1 MRDLGPAAGQT
12 LAMHIPAKV
21 DYGIRAL
28 LTLAAAGTPQTAEY
42 LAGEQGLPPRFLGAI
57 LADLRRAGIVAS
69 QRGAEGGYR
78 LARDPDVITI
88 ADVIRAL
95 DGPLAEVR
103 GFRPEATSYD
113 GAAEHLQQVWVA
125 VRASLR
131 TVLEKITL
139 TDVITGK
146 LPVTR
151 AEAGHRPRCLDRPLR
166 AGARSLSP
174 RPTTCGSSTAPSTPW
189 WASWLSWVTT
199 GPTGDRICP
208 KPTRPTS
215 S

>member
-1 MRDLGPAAGQT
+1 
-12 LAMHIPAKV
+12 MHIPAKV

-28 LTLAAAGTPQTAEY
+28 LALAAAGAPQTAES

-78 LARDPDVITI
+78 LAREPDAITI

-103 GFRPEATSYD
+103 GFRPEATNYD

-131 TVLEKITL
+131 SVLEKVTL
-139 TDVITGK
+139 TDVISGHLPSHVQK
-146 LPVTR
+146 LVTDPD
-151 AEAGHRPRCLDRPLR
+151 A
-166 AGARSLSP
+166 
-174 RPTTCGSSTAPSTPW
+174 
-189 WASWLSWVTT
+189 WVAH
-199 GPTGDRICP
+199 
-208 KPTRPTS
+208 
-215 S
+215 

>member
-1 MRDLGPAAGQT
+1 
-12 LAMHIPAKV
+12 MHIPAKV

-28 LTLAAAGTPQTAEY
+28 LALAAAGAPQTAEA

-78 LARDPDVITI
+78 LVRAPGTVTI

-103 GFRPEATSYD
+103 GYRPEATNYD
-113 GAAEHLQQVWVA
+113 GAAENLQQVWVA

-131 TVLEKITL
+131 SVLENVTL
-139 TDVITGK
+139 ADVIAGK
-146 LPVTR
+146 LPANVQRLVTDPD
-151 AEAGHRPRCLDRPLR
+151 AWIAH
-166 AGARSLSP
+166 
-174 RPTTCGSSTAPSTPW
+174 
-189 WASWLSWVTT
+189 
-199 GPTGDRICP
+199 
-208 KPTRPTS
+208 
-215 S
+215 